1 MISYVLYKDKCLM
14 VIICYN
20 FTKKNIIIWRRNC
33 KRENV
38 SKLYFHF
45 FKKKCSKSLFKEIMH
60 LLLLYGKERQHL
72 RSLKLR
78 KCNQKR
84 KWRFF
89 KKKILFCFCLWYS
102 SLLPPPLAWG
112 YNRSWWHSCKFF
124 SLFSF
129 AHSRTLHMITF
140 NVIGVFRMNRLFP
153 LYR

>member
-1 MISYVLYKDKCLM
+1 MFNGYHMLQFY
-14 VIICYN
+14 
-20 FTKKNIIIWRRNC
+20 KKNIIIWRRNC

-78 KCNQKR
+78 KCNQER

-89 KKKILFCFCLWYS
+89 KKKFVLFLSVILFFTTPSIGLRIQSVMMTQLQVFFFIFFCTQSYSTYDNIQRNRGVQNESVIS
-102 SLLPPPLAWG
+102 SL
-112 YNRSWWHSCKFF
+112 
-124 SLFSF
+124 
-129 AHSRTLHMITF
+129 
-140 NVIGVFRMNRLFP
+140 
-153 LYR
+153 

>member
-1 MISYVLYKDKCLM
+1 MFNGYHMLQFY
-14 VIICYN
+14 
-20 FTKKNIIIWRRNC
+20 KKNIIIWRRNC

-89 KKKILFCFCLWYS
+89 KKKFVLFLSVILFFTTPSIGLRIQSVMMTQLQVFFFIFFCTQSYSTYDNIQRNRGVQNESVIS
-102 SLLPPPLAWG
+102 SL
-112 YNRSWWHSCKFF
+112 
-124 SLFSF
+124 
-129 AHSRTLHMITF
+129 
-140 NVIGVFRMNRLFP
+140 
-153 LYR
+153 

>member
-89 KKKILFCFCLWYS
+89 KKKFVLFLSVILFFTTPSIGLRIQSVMMTQLQVFFFIFFCTQSYSTYDNIQRNRGVQNESVIS
-102 SLLPPPLAWG
+102 SL
-112 YNRSWWHSCKFF
+112 
-124 SLFSF
+124 
-129 AHSRTLHMITF
+129 
-140 NVIGVFRMNRLFP
+140 
-153 LYR
+153 